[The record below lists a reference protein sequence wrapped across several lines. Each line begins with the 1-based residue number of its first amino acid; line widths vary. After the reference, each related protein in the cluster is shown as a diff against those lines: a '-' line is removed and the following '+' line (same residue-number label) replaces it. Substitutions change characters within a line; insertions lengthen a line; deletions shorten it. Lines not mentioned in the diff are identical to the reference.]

1 MVKKFLIALFCFAA
15 HSVFAQNG
23 TISPY
28 STFGIGDL
36 RGRGTVDNRSMGGI
50 SMLGDSIHLNLRNP
64 AAFSKLRLTTYSAA
78 VGHTEYRLKD
88 FTEEQRTSVTTLDY
102 LAIGFPVARNM
113 GVGFGLLPV
122 SSVGYDLLSETTN
135 SQGQTIPNAF
145 NGEGGLNRVFDS
157 IGWEPIKNL
166 SVGVTGRFN
175 FGTLTYERVQSVE
188 DVQFGTLDRRESR
201 ISGFDVNYALNYT
214 PKIKDKYTVYSS
226 LLINTQANLVS
237 KNSERLG
244 SFLLANQR
252 EIETVDVN
260 LDAVN
265 LRNTEIKIP
274 TRYTV
279 GLGFGQDR
287 SWLLGAEYSTQQF
300 SDFQNIF
307 LAQTNVEYQDA
318 STIAFGG
325 YWVPDYTPL
334 ASYFKR
340 VTYRA
345 GLRYDMT
352 GLVVND
358 KEINNFGINFG
369 LGLPLPNSFSNLNL
383 GFELGRRGTTDQSL
397 IEESYLNISVGLSL
411 NARWFEKRKIN

>member
-1 MVKKFLIALFCFAA
+1 MSNLLD
-15 HSVFAQNG
+15 SVF
-23 TISPY
+23 
-28 STFGIGDL
+28 
-36 RGRGTVDNRSMGGI
+36 V
-50 SMLGDSIHLNLRNP
+50 
-64 AAFSKLRLTTYSAA
+64 
-78 VGHTEYRLKD
+78 
-88 FTEEQRTSVTTLDY
+88 
-102 LAIGFPVARNM
+102 
-113 GVGFGLLPV
+113 
-122 SSVGYDLLSETTN
+122 
-135 SQGQTIPNAF
+135 
-145 NGEGGLNRVFDS
+145 S

-188 DVQFGTLDRRESR
+188 DVQFGTLDRREAR

-265 LRNTEIKIP
+265 PRNTEIKIP

-334 ASYFKR
+334 ASYFKW

-352 GLVVND
+352 GLVVTD

>member
-1 MVKKFLIALFCFAA
+1 M
-15 HSVFAQNG
+15 
-23 TISPY
+23 
-28 STFGIGDL
+28 
-36 RGRGTVDNRSMGGI
+36 
-50 SMLGDSIHLNLRNP
+50 
-64 AAFSKLRLTTYSAA
+64 
-78 VGHTEYRLKD
+78 
-88 FTEEQRTSVTTLDY
+88 
-102 LAIGFPVARNM
+102 
-113 GVGFGLLPV
+113 
-122 SSVGYDLLSETTN
+122 
-135 SQGQTIPNAF
+135 
-145 NGEGGLNRVFDS
+145 
-157 IGWEPIKNL
+157 
-166 SVGVTGRFN
+166 
-175 FGTLTYERVQSVE
+175 QSVE